1 MPEMR
6 RNADAGDYLAA
17 LRGRHGAVVG
27 IGVSNV
33 PLIRFLCRAGAR
45 VTAFDRRGEA
55 DLASELAALAG
66 YDVDYR
72 LGPGYLDTLSQFG
85 LVYLSPGVSPDQPEI
100 VAAQGAGAEFS
111 SEIDVVLHLARCPVA
126 AITGSS
132 GKTTTT
138 TLVGRVLTHHAAVH
152 MPRRRVLVGGN
163 IGEALVEKVL
173 DVTPD
178 DIIVLELS
186 SFQLKPLR
194 VSPDISAVLNITPN
208 HLDVHPS
215 MEDYIW
221 SKGNIL
227 RHQGPEGWAVL
238 GADSAPAAGFA
249 AEAPGRVAMFSV
261 EGERPVE
268 CGAFLEGNSLMLRW
282 DGGRPQAVLDR
293 DQLLIPGMHNVQNAL
308 AAMAVSRVAGAD
320 AESMAQSISSFKGVE
335 HRLEPVAELGGV
347 QYINDSIA
355 TTPARTIAALRAVER
370 PIVLIAGGYDKH
382 LPFDEMA
389 EEAIGKVRAV
399 VLIGV
404 TAPQIENALLDAA
417 ARRSA
422 PGATTGTATNT
433 TVTAAEPPDI
443 AIVHADT
450 FERAVEEAARLARP
464 GDTVLLSPAC
474 ASYGMF
480 RNFMERGRTFK
491 ELVSVMAA
499 RARE

>member
-6 RNADAGDYLAA
+6 RNADAEGYLAA
-17 LRGRHGAVVG
+17 LRGRNAAVVG

-33 PLIRFLCRAGAR
+33 PLIRFLCRAGAK
-45 VTAFDRRGEA
+45 VTALDRRGEGE
-55 DLASELAALAG
+55 LASELAALAG
-66 YDVDYR
+66 YDVRYR
-72 LGPGYLDTLSQFG
+72 LGDGYLDTLAQFG

-100 VAAQGAGAEFS
+100 VSAQGAGAEFS
-111 SEIDVVLHLARCPVA
+111 SEIDVVLHLARCPVVA
-126 AITGSS
+126 VTGSS

-138 TLVGRVLTHHAAVH
+138 TLVGRVLAHHAAAHV
-152 MPRRRVLVGGN
+152 PSRRVLVGGN
-163 IGEALVEKVL
+163 IGESLVEKVL
-173 DVTPD
+173 DVAPD

-194 VSPDISAVLNITPN
+194 VSPDVAAVLNITPN
-208 HLDVHPS
+208 HLDVHPT

-261 EGERPVE
+261 ERRAE
-268 CGAFLEGNSLMLRW
+268 CGAWLEGTSLMLRW
-282 DGGRPQAVLDR
+282 GDGEEQAVMQR
-293 DQLLIPGMHNVQNAL
+293 AQLAIPGMHNVQNAL
-308 AAMAVSRVAGAD
+308 AAMALARAAAGAD
-320 AESMAQSISSFKGVE
+320 AQSMADSISSFKGVE
-335 HRLEPVAELGGV
+335 HRLEPVAEVGGV
-347 QYINDSIA
+347 QYVNDSIA

-389 EEAIGKVRAV
+389 DEAMGRVRAV
-399 VLIGV
+399 VLVGV
-404 TAPQIENALLDAA
+404 TAPQIEKAFADAA
-417 ARRSA
+417 ARRE
-422 PGATTGTATNT
+422 G
-433 TVTAAEPPDI
+433 VEPPW
-443 AIVHADT
+443 IVHADT
-450 FERAVEEAARLARP
+450 FERAVGEAAGLARP
-464 GDTVLLSPAC
+464 GDMVLLSPAC

-480 RNFMERGRTFK
+480 RNFVERGRTFK

-499 RARE
+499 RAHE